1 MSWAG
6 RMGAVWG
13 FCGVFA
19 LIGSACWRLG
29 QIGVEA
35 LNGTYAIVWYHWAF
49 LVPWVLFMG
58 MSEGY
63 RGFQQA
69 FSPRVVA
76 RAKYLA
82 SHPSVARVLLAPLF
96 CMGFFHATKKRR
108 IVAFCLTGGILVL
121 VLLVRL
127 LPQPWRG
134 LVDVGVVVGLG
145 WGLAAMLVFAVQALT
160 GPFDVSPET
169 PDDPL
174 PRPKAAEG

>member
-1 MSWAG
+1 MTVFGWV
-6 RMGAVWG
+6 GALWG

-35 LNGTYAIVWYHWAF
+35 LNGTYELFWYHWAF
-49 LVPWVLFMG
+49 LVPWVLFMV

-76 RAKYLA
+76 RAKYVIH
-82 SHPSVARVLLAPLF
+82 HPSVARVLLAPIF
-96 CMGFFHATKKRR
+96 CMGFFHATKKRK
-108 IVAFCLTGGILVL
+108 IVAVCLTTGILVL

-134 LVDVGVVVGLG
+134 LVDVGVVLGLG
-145 WGLAAMLVFAVQALT
+145 WGLVAMLVFAVQALT
-160 GPFDVSPET
+160 GEFDVSPET

-174 PRPKAAEG
+174 PRPKPAKT